1 MAATVWKGYLTFGLI
16 SIPIRLFTGSRS
28 ERVSFHMIHKE
39 CGTRIKQQLYCP
51 HDERVVE
58 RSEIVKGYEINKGQF
73 VEIGDEDLKKVA
85 PASGE
90 TMDIQ
95 EFVRITDVD
104 PIYFDTSYYIVPE
117 EPGRRAYSLLLETMR
132 KTGYAAVAKVA
143 MHQREHVVVIRP
155 REQGLTL
162 HTIYYPNEVRA
173 VPEYTRIEAAEL
185 KPQEVQLAE
194 QLVNSLAG
202 PFDPSRYT
210 DEYQK
215 KVLELVEAKAE
226 GHAVH
231 AAPQKKLAP
240 VIDLMAALEKSL
252 GTSGKKPAAKAAAKK
267 SAPAH
272 SRPHAAPKKRAAG

>member
-1 MAATVWKGYLTFGLI
+1 MAATVWKGYVTFGLI
-16 SIPIRLFTGSRS
+16 SIPIRLFTGSRN
-28 ERVSFHMIHKE
+28 ERVNFHMIHKK

-51 HDERVVE
+51 HDEQVVE
-58 RSEIVKGYEINKGQF
+58 RSEIVKGYEINKGEF
-73 VEIGDEDLKKVA
+73 VLISDDDLKKVA
-85 PASGE
+85 PASSE
-90 TMDIQ
+90 TMDIL
-95 EFVRITDVD
+95 EFVRIADVD
-104 PIYFDTSYYIVPE
+104 PIYFDASYYIVPE

-132 KTGYAAVAKVA
+132 KTGYAAVAKVS

-173 VPEYTRIEAAEL
+173 VPEYTRIETTEL

-194 QLVNSLAG
+194 QLVKSLAG
-202 PFDPSRYT
+202 DFDPSRYT

-215 KVLELVEAKAE
+215 RVLEMVEAKSE

-231 AAPQKKLAP
+231 AAPTKKLAP

-252 GTSGKKPAAKAAAKK
+252 GGKKPPARAGAKKAA
-267 SAPAH
+267 ST
-272 SRPHAAPKKRAAG
+272 SRPHAKARKRAAG